1 MNNNELNS
9 LIQSFINK
17 NGLKGEQVSDTKN
30 KQKVEKLMKGLDEKQ
45 AEQLKKILNDPKKT
59 QDILKSSAAQAL
71 IKKLS
76 GNG

>member
-1 MNNNELNS
+1 MNNNELNN

-45 AEQLKKILNDPKKT
+45 AEQLKKIINDPKKT

>member
-17 NGLKGEQVSDTKN
+17 NGLKGGQVSDTKN

-45 AEQLKKILNDPKKT
+45 AEQLKKIINDPKKT

>member
-45 AEQLKKILNDPKKT
+45 AKQLKKIINDPKKT

>member
-17 NGLKGEQVSDTKN
+17 NGLTGGQVSDTKN

-45 AEQLKKILNDPKKT
+45 AEQLKKIINDPKKT